1 MTSNIDEI
9 VLCLALHLIIYS
21 NKAELD
27 KICEGLKLGGLFWT
41 EDEANSLKRLFV
53 PTSGTLTARAVH
65 MLFSPILSAP
75 GSNRS
80 DVEEEMLLHWNY
92 FLSDVEEGTVTV
104 DSEAQVA
111 LSLEDIPAFATGAT
125 SFPILVFERQ
135 GTITFLHNGW
145 MLPTASTCALQVC
158 LPIHTGIMRCLKPKW
173 HLAFLMLMASLEM
186 CSTCYQNMFVLQL
199 YNNYIPC
206 LLLLTLGIY
215 HLLYYIILF
224 AI

>member
-1 MTSNIDEI
+1 MSEDDYDFRFACGYTKPVANLTTSNIDEI

-27 KICEGLKLGGLFWT
+27 QICEGLKLGGLFWT

-65 MLFSPILSAP
+65 MLFSPILSEP
-75 GSNRS
+75 GSNRR
-80 DVEEEMLLHWNY
+80 DVEKEMLLHWNY

-111 LSLEDIPAFATGAT
+111 LSLEDILAFATGAT
-125 SFPILVFERQ
+125 SFPILGFERQ
-135 GTITFLHNGW
+135 GTITFLHNGG

-158 LPIHTGIMRCLKPKW
+158 LPIHRDYEMFKTKMAFGILNA
-173 HLAFLMLMASLEM
+173 HGFFG
-186 CSTCYQNMFVLQL
+186 NV
-199 YNNYIPC
+199 
-206 LLLLTLGIY
+206 
-215 HLLYYIILF
+215 
-224 AI
+224 